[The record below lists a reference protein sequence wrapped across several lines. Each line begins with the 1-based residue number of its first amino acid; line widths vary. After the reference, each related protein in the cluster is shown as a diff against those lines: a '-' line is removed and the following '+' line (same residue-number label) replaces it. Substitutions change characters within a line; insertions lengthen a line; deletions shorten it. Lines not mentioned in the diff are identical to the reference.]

1 MKPTL
6 TLFTA
11 LLLAPL
17 AALHAQS
24 DRPVQT
30 FGVDQLNALRWGAD
44 DAVKWKAYPADLAPA
59 KWIWLPVE
67 RTLPNTFVLF
77 RKTIT
82 LDALPKSAHGWIT
95 ADSRYRLTVNGKN
108 VQWGIAP
115 SDPRK
120 PDVDPVDLAPYLQK
134 GENVIGIEVLYFGHG
149 DGTWADGRAGLLAHF
164 VLEDSTGNKTRIV
177 TDNSWQALLD
187 RAYPPGQHQRV
198 YLLRALQEEFDSR
211 LRPDGWDAP
220 GFQPDALWTSAAEL
234 SAKADKP
241 VVTGKPEGNKLQ
253 VPPSLAAL
261 HTRQIPLTKEVWQ
274 PAAEMTEQGRV
285 RWKRPVD
292 DWFDVR
298 MANSFTI
305 GREPVARQT
314 GEGEWTLPANAKGEG
329 WFLTFRLPML
339 MVGWPAFEIEA
350 PAGTVVELMV
360 QEGHDPKGPQPWL
373 ETFFHSWSRF
383 ISKGGKQRFRTF
395 DYESACWVQLHIHEA
410 TGPVKISG
418 VGMTRRLFDWPSE
431 PVMKFVE
438 PALDRLFGAG
448 INRTKNLMIETVVDC
463 MGRERVQYCAP
474 PQDPQ
479 HWTALYAF
487 GETRLTD
494 RFLRTWTQGQQKA
507 GYFMD
512 GWPAYDRLGRLAQRE
527 LDGTKWGPIMEQG
540 LVCMVTARELHRYT
554 GETETARAI
563 YPRFRRYVEYL
574 RTLRSQDGILRCQN
588 RIEIYY
594 GGNYGIWGREDHACS
609 FTLMAVW
616 GLRDGLIPLAE
627 ALGETQEAQAYRQF
641 ADELLAS
648 AKAHF
653 WSAEFGAFVN
663 NLPRLE
669 QEKAPVFDE
678 VALTLSLRAGLCPED
693 RIDATLDLLEK
704 LPATVKRAVLWYRMP
719 RLTELAKHGRTSTV
733 LNEFREVWAQQP
745 AVTGPTFTIPEGYG
759 EGKGDST
766 FIFCHTGNHLTDPL
780 FFGLLGFE
788 PAEEPGGLFR
798 LRPQL
803 GDLQGLET
811 DIHTARG
818 PIHFKSQLQDGAQHV
833 TIVPPAG
840 IKLSVIVP
848 TSATSESSPLTAGT
862 VKDGWRELPLTAGA
876 PTSFRIPS
884 K

>member
-1 MKPTL
+1 MKAL
-6 TLFTA
+6 LGTA

-17 AALHAQS
+17 TALHAQS
-24 DRPVQT
+24 DSPAQT
-30 FGVDQLNALRWGAD
+30 FAVDQLNALRWGAD
-44 DAVKWKAYPADLAPA
+44 DDAKWKPYPADLAPA

-67 RTLPNTFVLF
+67 RTLPNTFALF

-82 LDALPKSAHGWIT
+82 LDALPKFGVRVDHGGQPLP
-95 ADSRYRLTVNGKN
+95 ADGEWQECPVGHRAERSTHAGRRSRRSRAVF
-108 VQWGIAP
+108 AE
-115 SDPRK
+115 
-120 PDVDPVDLAPYLQK
+120 

-149 DGTWADGRAGLLAHF
+149 DGTWPDGRAGLLAHF

-187 RAYPPGQHQRV
+187 RATRRV
-198 YLLRALQEEFDSR
+198 ITSGGSCALQEEFDSR

-234 SAKADKP
+234 SARADKP
-241 VVTGKPEGNKLQ
+241 VVTGKPVGLEGDKLQ
-253 VPPSLAAL
+253 VPPSLSAL

-298 MANSFTI
+298 MADSFTI
-305 GREPVARQT
+305 GREPVAQQT

-383 ISKGGKQRFRTF
+383 ISRGGKQRFQTF

-418 VGMTRRLFDWPSE
+418 VGMTRRLFDWPRE
-431 PVMKFVE
+431 PVMKFAE

-463 MGRERVQYCAP
+463 VGRERQQYSGDM
-474 PQDPQ
+474 DPQ

-494 RFLRTWTQGQQKA
+494 RFLRTWTQGQAKA
-507 GYFMD
+507 GYFLD
-512 GWPAYDRLGRLAQRE
+512 AWPAYDRLARLAQRE
-527 LDGTKWGPIMEQG
+527 IDGTKWGPLMDLALCG
-540 LVCMVTARELHRYT
+540 MVTARELHRYT
-554 GETETARAI
+554 GDLETARVI

-574 RTLRSQDGILRCQN
+574 RTLRGQDGILRCEN

-594 GGNYGIWGREDHACS
+594 GSNYGIRGDDQACS
-609 FTLMAVW
+609 LTVMAVW
-616 GLRDGLIPLAE
+616 SLRDGLIPLAE
-627 ALGETQEAQAYRQF
+627 ALGETQDAQAYRQF

-648 AKAHF
+648 TTQHF

-663 NLPRLE
+663 NLPRLK
-669 QEKAPVFDE
+669 QEKTPVFDE
-678 VALTLSLRAGLCPED
+678 VALTLSLRAGVCPEG
-693 RIDATLDLLEK
+693 RTDATLDLLEK
-704 LPATVKRAVLWYRMP
+704 LPKTVKRACQWYWMP
-719 RLTELAKHGRTSTV
+719 RLTELARHGRTSTV
-733 LNEFREVWAQQP
+733 LKDFREVWRKKDLSPDPRSQYPKDTAT
-745 AVTGPTFTIPEGYG
+745 AKATGPLYFAIRAIISPNPSFSACSASSLRNNPAASS
-759 EGKGDST
+759 DSARNLAIYKAWRPT
-766 FIFCHTGNHLTDPL
+766 FIPPAARSISNRSSRTACNRSPL
-780 FFGLLGFE
+780 L
-788 PAEEPGGLFR
+788 
-798 LRPQL
+798 LRP
-803 GDLQGLET
+803 
-811 DIHTARG
+811 I
-818 PIHFKSQLQDGAQHV
+818 
-833 TIVPPAG
+833 
-840 IKLSVIVP
+840 
-848 TSATSESSPLTAGT
+848 
-862 VKDGWRELPLTAGA
+862 
-876 PTSFRIPS
+876 
-884 K
+884 